1 MGQKQV
7 LLIED
12 DRVFQSVVEQFL
24 IQQNYAVHCVEYGEQ
39 ALSLCQQS
47 APDIV
52 LCDLMLPDIN
62 GLEVIER
69 LLSIAPHLPVI
80 VISASS
86 DMADI
91 REAVRLG
98 AWDYLVKPIDSLST
112 ITQAIE
118 HCLQRHRLEETY
130 VSDIWELDSHI
141 NQLYKDAQIVDRLAS
156 NLLPQQALE
165 VGEYHIENQVAE
177 SAESNIWIDYRPL
190 TEGRV
195 LVVMATAH
203 SQTDQNLIP
212 LLVLKT
218 LIDPLIRQHLSGS
231 DDTVLD
237 PRDLVQHINF
247 ELCHSRVRTAF
258 DGVFAILDT
267 QQHTFRWTQ
276 VGDRIRMQPQAK
288 PDLALGIWRHAS
300 FHSYIHSDVKRMHC
314 QLPEAILSIE
324 RQAFSSSSSSS
335 SN

>member
-1 MGQKQV
+1 MSQKHV

-39 ALSLCQQS
+39 GVSWCQQNT
-47 APDIV
+47 PDIV

-69 LLSIAPHLPVI
+69 LLSLAPHLPVI
-80 VISASS
+80 VISASD
-86 DMADI
+86 DMGDI

-98 AWDYLVKPIDSLST
+98 AWDYLVKPIDRLDT

-141 NQLYKDAQIVDRLAS
+141 NQLYQDDHIVARLA
-156 NLLPQQALE
+156 NDLLAKQPLN
-165 VGEYHIENQVAE
+165 VGDYHIESQVAAG
-177 SAESNIWIDYRPL
+177 AEANIWIDYRPL

-195 LVVMATAH
+195 LIVMATAH
-203 SQTDQNLIP
+203 SQTEQNLIP

-218 LIDPLIRQHLSGS
+218 LIAPLIRQHLAGS
-231 DDTVLD
+231 DDTILD
-237 PRDLVQHINF
+237 PRSLVQHINF

-258 DGVFAILDT
+258 DGVFAVLDT
-267 QQHTFRWTQ
+267 EQHAFRWTQ
-276 VGDRIRMQPQAK
+276 VGDRLRMQPQAK

-300 FHSYIHSDVKRMHC
+300 FHNYIQTKLKRVHC

-324 RQAFSSSSSSS
+324 RQSSSSSSS
-335 SN
+335 E